1 MVFSVCI
8 FEVEDLI
15 PKFIFLVFD
24 FVTSKNVMT
33 PPCIRVAGRSE
44 SATNMSS
51 RKGLVNGRD
60 PAGAKRCAAIERSR
74 SAINMYSRKV

>member
-24 FVTSKNVMT
+24 FVISKNVMA
-33 PPCIRVAGRSE
+33 PPGR
-44 SATNMSS
+44 
-51 RKGLVNGRD
+51 R
-60 PAGAKRCAAIERSR
+60 AAERSR